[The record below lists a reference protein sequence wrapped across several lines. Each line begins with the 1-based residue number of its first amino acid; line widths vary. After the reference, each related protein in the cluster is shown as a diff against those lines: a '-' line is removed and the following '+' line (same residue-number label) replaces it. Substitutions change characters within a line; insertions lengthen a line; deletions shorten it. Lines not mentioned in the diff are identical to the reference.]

1 MVHVPGRSG
10 PLRRDLELH
19 PIIVRAKN
27 GEDYT
32 FRTIEPGD
40 VASLMRGYDAM
51 TDQAKWFRML
61 HTVPHLTEDM
71 ARRFCSPDRDRDLCV
86 VIIGHG
92 SLQGEILGGA
102 RVAGEA
108 DGRRAEF
115 SVSLRPEAQGLGLAH
130 HALHMVLQAAKEM
143 GYERVWGV
151 IATQNSAMLKLA
163 RRMGFTLAPDRDD
176 VALIDAEIDI
186 MSPSFREFPRS
197 RVSFAQRSSIEQIT
211 AIDLA
216 KLRGPKH

>member
-1 MVHVPGRSG
+1 MHIPGRSG

-19 PIIVRAKN
+19 PIIVRTKD

-40 VASLMRGYDAM
+40 AASLMRGYDAM

-71 ARRFCSPDRDRDLCV
+71 ARRFCAPDRDLCIV
-86 VIIGHG
+86 VIGHG
-92 SLQGEILGGA
+92 NLQGEILGGA
-102 RVAGEA
+102 RIAGEA

-130 HALHMVLQAAKEM
+130 HALHMVLQAAREM

-163 RRMGFTLAPDRDD
+163 RRIGFTLAPDRDD

-186 MSPSFREFPRS
+186 ISPSFRKFPSPRAS
-197 RVSFAQRSSIEQIT
+197 LAKRSSIEQIP

-216 KLRGPKH
+216 KLRNPKH